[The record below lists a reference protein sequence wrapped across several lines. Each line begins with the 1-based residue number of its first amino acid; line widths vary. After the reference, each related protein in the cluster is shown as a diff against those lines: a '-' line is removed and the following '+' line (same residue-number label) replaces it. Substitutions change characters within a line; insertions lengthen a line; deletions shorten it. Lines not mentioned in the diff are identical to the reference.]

1 MFLAKTKKNKIF
13 FQNRIPKKFNGGGK
27 PKTYKLTYFF
37 ELTEISGR
45 IFGRKFLKSAESNFM
60 AEIITTFRG
69 FEFEAI
75 EQKLF
80 NFKVKE

>member
-1 MFLAKTKKNKIF
+1 MF
-13 FQNRIPKKFNGGGK
+13 FQNPIRKKFNGGGK
-27 PKTYKLTYFF
+27 PNTHKIEYFF
-37 ELTEISGR
+37 GLTEISGR
-45 IFGRKFLKSAESNFM
+45 IFGRKFRKLAESNFM

-80 NFKVKE
+80 NFKVKK